1 MGMCE
6 CAGMMQLITNKL
18 QRPGKQLVR
27 GCICRNIIFSN
38 TLQHSTF
45 IMLHV
50 ITGSALITTVTI
62 CCVLE
67 SPYFKYT

>member
-6 CAGMMQLITNKL
+6 CAGTMHLIINKL

-27 GCICRNIIFSN
+27 GCIYSDIILSN
-38 TLQHSTF
+38 TVQHSTL

-62 CCVLE
+62 CCELE
-67 SPYFKYT
+67 SPCFK